1 MAEHDSD
8 SSGTLD
14 KDEVKEMLRKL
25 ERQMLAEDPSETA
38 GTEAEMNQS
47 LEEIWTAVETDGD
60 GRVSIAELTVMMK
73 EVCGL

>member
-1 MAEHDSD
+1 MMAEHDSD

-47 LEEIWTAVETDGD
+47 LEEI
-60 GRVSIAELTVMMK
+60 
-73 EVCGL
+73 